1 VETEGADALEVKLEK
16 AARCFRDQWLEPHE
30 CIAVLYRLASLM
42 ELLREKFSRL
52 IAQEGGKPIA
62 DATVEV
68 NRAIDGVRTTGF
80 PATGA

>member
-1 VETEGADALEVKLEK
+1 VHRSALSACLAYGA
-16 AARCFRDQWLEPHE
+16 
-30 CIAVLYRLASLM
+30 
-42 ELLREKFSRL
+42 LREKFSRL

-80 PATGA
+80 PATVA